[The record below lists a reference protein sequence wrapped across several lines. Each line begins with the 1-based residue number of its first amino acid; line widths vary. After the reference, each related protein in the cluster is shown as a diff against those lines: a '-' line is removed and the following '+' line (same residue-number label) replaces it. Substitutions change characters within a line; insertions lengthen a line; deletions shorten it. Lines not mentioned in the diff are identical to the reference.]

1 MGPFEFLM
9 VLVSIIIGLGV
20 TELLT
25 GVARGIRRRASVRF
39 YWVHLALVLALFIAL
54 LQQWWETWGLTDVSE
69 WSFLAL
75 LLMIA
80 APVCL
85 FLMAHLV
92 FPDPMDGADLEQ
104 YYYGEMR
111 PIWALGAVAVVAST
125 LFRPLVFGQVL
136 FSASNATSFIGLL
149 GFAALFAS
157 KRRSV
162 HAVLVPSLV
171 ALLIVDI
178 LWWSAVIGV

>member
-20 TELLT
+20 TEVLT
-25 GVARGIRRRASVRF
+25 GVARAIRRRASVRI
-39 YWVHLALVLALFIAL
+39 YWVHLGLVLALFLAL
-54 LQQWWETWGLTDVSE
+54 LQQWWETWGLVDVSE

-85 FLMAHLV
+85 FLTAHLV
-92 FPDPMDGADLEQ
+92 FPESMDGADLEE

-111 PIWALGAVAVVAST
+111 PIWLLAGAAVVAST
-125 LFRPLVFGQVL
+125 SFRPLVFGQVL
-136 FSASNATSFIGLL
+136 FSASNATSFL
-149 GFAALFAS
+149 ALVVF
-157 KRRSV
+157 
-162 HAVLVPSLV
+162 AVLFSSRRRRVHGVLIP
-171 ALLIVDI
+171 LLIVMVVVDV
-178 LWWSAVIGV
+178 LGWSAVIAG